1 MSGKHERRR
10 ARSLI
15 VQSLYQWQVGGMTVE
30 EVLESYAERLESKR
44 IDAHYVRTVFPQI
57 VKNCEAVDA
66 ALEPVLDRKPEEL
79 TPVERAILRLGG
91 FELTQGVEIPYRVV
105 IDEAVEQAK
114 QFGSSDGYKYIN
126 GVLDQLSKTARVHE
140 RTEDH

>member
-1 MSGKHERRR
+1 MSGKHQRRR

-44 IDAHYVRTVFPQI
+44 IDAQYVRTVFPQI

-140 RTEDH
+140 RTADH